1 MQATKTI
8 RVGAGQAGIW
18 EQCEQNRRF
27 NKKSVTPIIG
37 TATPDRVQGAL
48 MPHLLRTIT
57 GRASCFLLATSST
70 PREPVLRDQ
79 MSSGTQI
86 GLQVHHLLRSNLL
99 FKGEKLEF
107 YSACRDLT
115 AHLLRRRV
123 TFGEQLRACYGSR
136 MPMRLLLVISMD
148 QTGSWST
155 VGQYR
160 QEAAANC

>member
-1 MQATKTI
+1 MGLLLPFLSFFPLSQCRHYGEAIWTTRLRVPTARWGMQATKTI

-79 MSSGTQI
+79 MSSGTHI
-86 GLQVHHLLRSNLL
+86 GLQVHHPLRSHLV
-99 FKGEKLEF
+99 FKGEKLES
-107 YSACRDLT
+107 YSACRDCT
-115 AHLLRRRV
+115 AH
-123 TFGEQLRACYGSR
+123 
-136 MPMRLLLVISMD
+136 RL
-148 QTGSWST
+148 
-155 VGQYR
+155 
-160 QEAAANC
+160 